1 MKYTKQYLRC
11 LLTPTGGWLKLVGEG
26 YKSLKWWQCVDT
38 LVTLVTHKAL
48 CMDTEGSV
56 FSSGGSKSDG
66 ATGHVV
72 NVVTLVQTYTCLYIM
87 GYRS

>member
-1 MKYTKQYLRC
+1 
-11 LLTPTGGWLKLVGEG
+11 
-26 YKSLKWWQCVDT
+26 VDT
-38 LVTLVTHKAL
+38 LVTLITHKAL

-56 FSSGGSKSDG
+56 CSSGSSKSDG

-72 NVVTLVQTYTCLYIM
+72 NVVTLVHTYTCLYIM